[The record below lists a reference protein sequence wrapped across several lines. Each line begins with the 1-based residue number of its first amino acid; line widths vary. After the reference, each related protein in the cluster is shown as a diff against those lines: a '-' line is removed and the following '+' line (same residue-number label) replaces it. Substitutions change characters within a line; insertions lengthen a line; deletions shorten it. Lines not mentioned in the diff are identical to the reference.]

1 MLIGLIGKANVGKST
16 FFNASTNLSVQTAN
30 YPFTTINPNLGITHV
45 RVNCVCKEF
54 EVLDNPSNSMC
65 IDGIRFIP
73 VKIIDIAGLV
83 PGAHLG
89 KGLGNKFLD
98 DSRQADGL
106 IHVVDI
112 SGSTDSEGKFI
123 DPGNG
128 DPLKDIKFV
137 EEEFDLWF
145 FSIVYKDWNKTV
157 RDIETQNLKIENVLF
172 KKMSGLT
179 IPEQIIFEILNEMN
193 LKSKRLEQWTY
204 DDVMDLAKNIRK
216 RSKPFIIA
224 ANKSDLH
231 SSEENIK
238 KIRHEGYDIIPCA
251 SEAEVVLR
259 KASTKGLLYYLP
271 GDSDFKIKDE
281 NALNI
286 KQKRALE
293 LINEHLEKYG
303 TTGIQEIIN
312 KMCFTFLKNIVVYP
326 VEDEFRLSDKDGNIL
341 PHALL
346 VKNGTT
352 AKELATLIHADLGK
366 GFLYAIDART
376 KQRLGAEH
384 ILNNNDVI
392 KIVSTTSRG

>member
-1 MLIGLIGKANVGKST
+1 M
-16 FFNASTNLSVQTAN
+16 
-30 YPFTTINPNLGITHV
+30 
-45 RVNCVCKEF
+45 
-54 EVLDNPSNSMC
+54 
-65 IDGIRFIP
+65 
-73 VKIIDIAGLV
+73 
-83 PGAHLG
+83 
-89 KGLGNKFLD
+89 
-98 DSRQADGL
+98 
-106 IHVVDI
+106 
-112 SGSTDSEGKFI
+112 
-123 DPGNG
+123 
-128 DPLKDIKFV
+128 
-137 EEEFDLWF
+137 WF

-204 DDVMDLAKNIRK
+204 DDVMDLTKNIRK

-238 KIRHEGYDIIPCA
+238 KIRCEGYDIIPCA

-293 LINEHLEKYG
+293 LINEHLKKYG

>member
-16 FFNASTNLSVQTAN
+16 FFNASTNLSVHTAN
-30 YPFTTINPNLGITHV
+30 YPFTTINPNLGVTHV
-45 RVNCVCKEF
+45 RVNCVCREF
-54 EVLDNPSNSMC
+54 EVQDNPNNSMC

-73 VKIIDIAGLV
+73 VKIIDVAGLV

-112 SGSTDSEGKFI
+112 SGSTDFEGRFI

-128 DPLKDIKFV
+128 DPLEDIKFV

-145 FSIVYKDWNKTV
+145 FSIINKDWNKTV
-157 RDIETQNLKIENVLF
+157 KDLETRNLKIEDVLY
-172 KKMSGLT
+172 KKMSGLAV
-179 IPEQIIFEILNEMN
+179 PEQLIIETLMELGLKGKRPDEWTHDEILNFAKKIRK
-193 LKSKRLEQWTY
+193 KSKPL
-204 DDVMDLAKNIRK
+204 
-216 RSKPFIIA
+216 IIA

-238 KIRHEGYDIIPCA
+238 KIREKGYQIVPCA

-259 KASTKGLLYYLP
+259 RASTKGLLFYLP
-271 GDSDFKIKDE
+271 GDSDFKIKNE
-281 NALNI
+281 ESLNL
-286 KQKRALE
+286 QQRHALE
-293 LINEHLEKYG
+293 LIKQYLKKYG

-312 KMCFTFLKNIVVYP
+312 KICFDVLKTIVVYP
-326 VEDEFRLSDKDGNIL
+326 VEDDIKLSDKKGNVL

-346 VKNGTT
+346 VNKGTT
-352 AKELATLIHADLGK
+352 AKVLATMIHADLGN
-366 GFLYAIDART
+366 GFLYAIDVRT
-376 KQRLGAEH
+376 NQRLGAEH
-384 ILNNNDVI
+384 VLNNNDVI
-392 KIVSTTSRG
+392 KIVSTTRRG